1 MIDLHQD
8 LYLYHSQPA
17 FYPDNDQVSPEQIR
31 ELNTKLII
39 APAFCGPNSEEQ
51 FGVSEMQMW
60 QDALDY
66 YQKLSDFY
74 LLTDSDQLND
84 SKYSDKTGII
94 FHLEGIYQEVSISEL
109 DDWYQKGLRSIG
121 LTWAEASPYAAGN
134 NSPADSLTK
143 AGAELI
149 TWCLDKGILVDLAHM
164 SEKAFFESAEIID
177 KPLFVSHANA
187 RLICDNGYDRNL
199 SDSQLRVIGESGG
212 VVGIFFAR
220 SFVNNPTA
228 VIGDVIRHIKHIV
241 DIAGEDSIAIGSD
254 FGGIISNPKI
264 SGLGRFSELTNFK
277 TMIDEN
283 FGTDFVEKL
292 FYKNAERLMGVYLG

>member
-39 APAFCGPNSEEQ
+39 VSAFCGPNSEEQ
-51 FGVSEMQMW
+51 FGVSETQMC

-134 NSPADSLTK
+134 NSPADGLTK

-149 TWCLDKGILVDLAHM
+149 TWCLDKGVLVDLAHM
-164 SEKAFFESAEIID
+164 SEKAFFESAEKID

-187 RLICDNGYDRNL
+187 RSICDNGIDRNV
-199 SDSQLRVIGESGG
+199 SDTQLRTIGESGG

-228 VIGDVIRHIKHIV
+228 NIDDVIAHIKHIV
-241 DIAGEDSIAIGSD
+241 DIAGEDSMAIGSD
-254 FGGIISNPKI
+254 FGGIISDPKI
-264 SGLGRFSELTNFK
+264 SDLGKFSDLANFK
-277 TMIDEN
+277 TIINGE
-283 FGTDFVEKL
+283 FGSMFSDKL
-292 FYKNAERLMGVYLG
+292 FNDNAKRVIKAYLK